1 MYNIINRV
9 ADFADID
16 TRRAMGFK
24 PRRIHVPRLNIKI
37 PKENKSGH
45 LFSVEFESGI
55 RLIFWPCKDLSYET
69 KWIIHENTTSS
80 LFRENGTIEI
90 SRNHWRV
97 DSDRY
102 THPDFKTVQHS
113 AHQEGSESRPGR

>member
-24 PRRIHVPRLNIKI
+24 PRRLHVPCLKI
-37 PKENKSGH
+37 RFPEEHVLGH
-45 LFSVEFESGI
+45 LFRVEFDSGI
-55 RLIFWPCKDLSYET
+55 RLIFWPFKDLSYET

-80 LFRENGTIEI
+80 LFIENGTIEI
-90 SRNHWRV
+90 SRNNWRV
-97 DSDRY
+97 DSERY
-102 THPDFKTVQHS
+102 THPDFKRVKHS
-113 AHQEGSESRPGR
+113 ARQEESESRPGR